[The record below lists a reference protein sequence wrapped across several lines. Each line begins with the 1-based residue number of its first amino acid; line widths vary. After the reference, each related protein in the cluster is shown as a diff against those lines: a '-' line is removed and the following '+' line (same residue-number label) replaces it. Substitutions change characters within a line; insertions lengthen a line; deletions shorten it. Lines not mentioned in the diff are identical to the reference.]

1 MLTPQEEKIELHA
14 EILNTLHN
22 TFKIKNHDYGNSFF
36 DSIDED
42 GLVAAKVRIKDKVN
56 RFSNLIKEENQ
67 VKDESLTDTLLDLA
81 NYAIMTAMYLK
92 WLRY

>member
-1 MLTPQEEKIELHA
+1 MKIEEKIIDLHA

-67 VKDESLTDTLLDLA
+67 VKEESLTDTLLDMA

-92 WLRY
+92 LKE